1 MKFKR
6 FERSWQSIKQ
16 LWQLLRERQVKMG
29 NENRKNK
36 DLDNFGF
43 VEYNGTR

>member
-1 MKFKR
+1 MAIDKAIMAII
-6 FERSWQSIKQ
+6 EG
-16 LWQLLRERQVKMG
+16 RQVITG